1 MKKHFKIM
9 IPVMALCLVILCTSA
24 MYMIVQI
31 QSYGKLINYVGI
43 VRGGTQRLVKL
54 EMNEVVSDEIV
65 SYLDGILRELMTGEG
80 PIGLVSINDA
90 NYNHDL
96 ENLNQMWGDLKED
109 IKAVRGGEPPTELLE
124 HSESYFKLANQTVF
138 DAERY
143 SNQQTCRLSILVF
156 AMIIAMAMSWAF
168 ILFIYIR
175 RLLRMENKNKDLR
188 DKVFTDAL
196 TGAPNLEKFQLDSRA
211 RLAENTHVQWA
222 VFYSDINNFK
232 YYNDVFGLKYGDE
245 ILKKYA
251 NLIKEDMTERDVF
264 CHIGTD
270 NFLVLRQYS
279 DKKELIH
286 RQEKVDEQIAQYV
299 LRTKG
304 QHLFTLSCGICCT
317 EDLLE
322 KHQIENLIERANFAR
337 KTVKDDP
344 LNHYAFYDESIR
356 DKMLS
361 EKSIEN
367 RMYTALK
374 NKEFTVYM
382 QPKVSLETNQIVC
395 AEALVR
401 WVNPNGQ
408 IVPPDKFIPIFEK
421 NLFITALDKYMLE
434 EVCQWIRKRI
444 DEKQCVVSVSVNVSR
459 MQLFDPEFVKNY
471 TEIKD
476 KYRIPS
482 GMIEVEFTESMI
494 FENIE
499 VFLQI
504 IIALKKAGFL
514 CSLDDFGKG
523 YSSLNLL
530 RKLPVDV
537 LKLDKV
543 FFDKDDAFEKARTI
557 IIGVVAMVK
566 QLNIKVVAEG
576 VEEKEQVAFLRS
588 IGCDLVQGYVF
599 YRPMPLKE
607 FEYILAGQMA

>member
-1 MKKHFKIM
+1 
-9 IPVMALCLVILCTSA
+9 
-24 MYMIVQI
+24 
-31 QSYGKLINYVGI
+31 
-43 VRGGTQRLVKL
+43 
-54 EMNEVVSDEIV
+54 
-65 SYLDGILRELMTGEG
+65 
-80 PIGLVSINDA
+80 
-90 NYNHDL
+90 
-96 ENLNQMWGDLKED
+96 
-109 IKAVRGGEPPTELLE
+109 
-124 HSESYFKLANQTVF
+124 
-138 DAERY
+138 
-143 SNQQTCRLSILVF
+143 
-156 AMIIAMAMSWAF
+156 
-168 ILFIYIR
+168 
-175 RLLRMENKNKDLR
+175 
-188 DKVFTDAL
+188 TDAL

-286 RQEKVDEQIAQYV
+286 RQEKVDKQIAQYV

-607 FEYILAGQMA
+607 FEHILAGQMA